1 MGKERLGTSGHSDWG
16 GREDMGL
23 ALPVGPSGKDW
34 AELEKTRVGSQ
45 SFSGH
50 CVVGLHR
57 HEGVGSWDHWFL

>member
-1 MGKERLGTSGHSDWG
+1 
-16 GREDMGL
+16 MGL

-45 SFSGH
+45 SLSGH